1 MGFSPKWRK
10 WIRGCLES
18 GYGSVLVNGSPTKE
32 FKIQKGLCQVD
43 PLSPF
48 LFIIAVEALHVTIQ
62 EAKSKNLFVGAK
74 VGLNKIDISHLQFA
88 DDALI
93 IGTYFFS
100 LFKDPKC
107 VINYLEK
114 LRRNIFGGGSI
125 DSNKMSWV
133 SWKKVCSST
142 TCRGLGIG
150 SLEASNLAM
159 LTRWWRFHTHINS
172 LWKLVITFIHGDHG
186 GIDVVSQH
194 VHRSST
200 SPWNY
205 IMDLNKRLSG
215 RNINLH
221 SVFKRKV
228 GDGST
233 FAFWED
239 LWLGELKLRYI
250 FPRLYQLEIMKDCK
264 VNESLFTIS
273 VAQERL
279 RCDNDSAN
287 FTINGTYQR
296 NLNDALSSLTSDTS
310 IRYGFYNLSV
320 GQIPDQV
327 NTIAL
332 CRGDIQPNACRSC
345 INTASAALRE
355 ECPYQKAAIG
365 WYEECWVR
373 YTNVTI
379 LGTLDTRIAR
389 WRANGNNVSN
399 VAQFNQALDQ
409 LLDQLRSEASR
420 GGSLRKYAS
429 NSTNGPDFTTIY
441 GFMQCT
447 PDLSENQCY
456 NCLDL
461 AIQYIPTCCDSKRGA
476 RIFYPNCYIRYEVY
490 RFLSATVDIALPS
503 PPQPPSFESSPPP
516 PPPPPGKSS
525 NTTIVVIAVVASV
538 SLVLLL
544 VASVIVFLRRKRKI
558 QGRLRKNYVHEDG
571 DTEEIITAESLH
583 YNFEIIREA
592 TDDFSESNKLGQGG
606 FGLVYK

>member
-1 MGFSPKWRK
+1 MVTQNL
-10 WIRGCLES
+10 I
-18 GYGSVLVNGSPTKE
+18 
-32 FKIQKGLCQVD
+32 LC
-43 PLSPF
+43 F
-48 LFIIAVEALHVTIQ
+48 LVTI
-62 EAKSKNLFVGAK
+62 
-74 VGLNKIDISHLQFA
+74 I
-88 DDALI
+88 
-93 IGTYFFS
+93 
-100 LFKDPKC
+100 
-107 VINYLEK
+107 
-114 LRRNIFGGGSI
+114 
-125 DSNKMSWV
+125 
-133 SWKKVCSST
+133 
-142 TCRGLGIG
+142 
-150 SLEASNLAM
+150 
-159 LTRWWRFHTHINS
+159 
-172 LWKLVITFIHGDHG
+172 
-186 GIDVVSQH
+186 
-194 VHRSST
+194 
-200 SPWNY
+200 
-205 IMDLNKRLSG
+205 
-215 RNINLH
+215 
-221 SVFKRKV
+221 
-228 GDGST
+228 
-233 FAFWED
+233 
-239 LWLGELKLRYI
+239 
-250 FPRLYQLEIMKDCK
+250 
-264 VNESLFTIS
+264 SLFTIS

-279 RCDNDSAN
+279 RCDYDSAN

-296 NLNDALSSLTSDTS
+296 NLNGALSSLTSDTS

-355 ECPYQKAAIG
+355 ECPNQKAAIG

-461 AIQYIPTCCDSKRGA
+461 AIQNIPTCCDSKRGA

-490 RFLSATVDIALPS
+490 RFLGATVDIAQPS
-503 PPQPPSFESSPPP
+503 PPQTPQLESSPPP
-516 PPPPPGKSS
+516 PPPEGIYLLLPLSFRHMTSGTKLRSVFTNIHQGAFGLGYVSSASNKRLSFHFDSHMCTFLHEIVGKSS
-525 NTTIVVIAVVASV
+525 NTTIVIIAVVASISV
-538 SLVLLL
+538 VLLL
-544 VASVIVFLRRKRKI
+544 VTFVIVFMRRKRKI
-558 QGRLRKNYVHEDG
+558 QGRLRENYVHDDG

-592 TDDFSESNKLGQGG
+592 TDDFSES
-606 FGLVYK
+606 

>member
-1 MGFSPKWRK
+1 MSF
-10 WIRGCLES
+10 ES
-18 GYGSVLVNGSPTKE
+18 VMGSVLAKGSPGKE
-32 FKIQKGLCQVD
+32 FKDQKGLCQVD

-74 VGLNKIDISHLQFA
+74 MGLNKIDISHLQFA

-93 IGTYFFS
+93 IGNFPKDLRS
-100 LFKDPKC
+100 L
-107 VINYLEK
+107 I
-114 LRRNIFGGGSI
+114 
-125 DSNKMSWV
+125 SWAD
-133 SWKKVCSST
+133 T
-142 TCRGLGIG
+142 
-150 SLEASNLAM
+150 AS
-159 LTRWWRFHTHINS
+159 
-172 LWKLVITFIHGDHG
+172 D
-186 GIDVVSQH
+186 
-194 VHRSST
+194 
-200 SPWNY
+200 
-205 IMDLNKRLSG
+205 
-215 RNINLH
+215 
-221 SVFKRKV
+221 
-228 GDGST
+228 
-233 FAFWED
+233 
-239 LWLGELKLRYI
+239 
-250 FPRLYQLEIMKDCK
+250 
-264 VNESLFTIS
+264 
-273 VAQERL
+273 
-279 RCDNDSAN
+279 
-287 FTINGTYQR
+287 
-296 NLNDALSSLTSDTS
+296 LTSLS
-310 IRYGFYNLSV
+310 NIRYGFYNLSV

-389 WRANGNNVSN
+389 CERSKWKNGCQMLS
-399 VAQFNQALDQ
+399 QFNQALDQ

-516 PPPPPGKSS
+516 PPPPP
-525 NTTIVVIAVVASV
+525 
-538 SLVLLL
+538 
-544 VASVIVFLRRKRKI
+544 
-558 QGRLRKNYVHEDG
+558 
-571 DTEEIITAESLH
+571 
-583 YNFEIIREA
+583 
-592 TDDFSESNKLGQGG
+592 
-606 FGLVYK
+606 